1 MSGPTTL
8 TVSCGFL
15 GGIGGAAFDSGT
27 GGIGFLAGAFLPPFG
42 LNVGFS
48 RFVGLGL
55 PFSFVGL
62 GGRRP
67 RSLNGEEPPLEAL
80 A

>member
-8 TVSCGFL
+8 TVNCGFL
-15 GGIGGAAFDSGT
+15 GGIGGAALLSGK
-27 GGIGFLAGAFLPPFG
+27 GGIGFLGGAFLPPFG
-42 LNVGFS
+42 LNLGFS
-48 RFVGLGL
+48 RFAGLGR

-67 RSLNGEEPPLEAL
+67 RSLNGDELPLDA
-80 A
+80 

>member
-8 TVSCGFL
+8 TVSWGVL
-15 GGIGGAAFDSGT
+15 GGIGGAALLSGT

-42 LNVGFS
+42 ANLGFS
-48 RFVGLGL
+48 RFVGFGL
-55 PFSFVGL
+55 PLSFVGL
-62 GGRRP
+62 GGFLP
-67 RSLNGEEPPLEAL
+67 RLRGEEPPLAVL

>member
-8 TVSCGFL
+8 TVNCGFL
-15 GGIGGAAFDSGT
+15 GGIGGAALLSGR
-27 GGIGFLAGAFLPPFG
+27 GGIGFFGGAFRPPFG
-42 LNVGFS
+42 LNLGFS
-48 RFVGLGL
+48 RFAGLGR

-67 RSLNGEEPPLEAL
+67 RSLNGDELPLDA
-80 A
+80 

>member
-8 TVSCGFL
+8 TVSWGFF
-15 GGIGGAAFDSGT
+15 GGMGGAAFVSGT

-42 LNVGFS
+42 LNLGFS
-48 RFVGLGL
+48 RFAGLGRPL
-55 PFSFVGL
+55 SFVGL

-67 RSLNGEEPPLEAL
+67 RLRGLEPPEETL

>member
-15 GGIGGAAFDSGT
+15 GGIGGAALLSGR
-27 GGIGFLAGAFLPPFG
+27 GGIGFFGGAFRPPFG
-42 LNVGFS
+42 LNLGFS
-48 RFVGLGL
+48 RFVGLGRPL
-55 PFSFVGL
+55 VEVGL
-62 GGRRP
+62 GGLLPLLRG
-67 RSLNGEEPPLEAL
+67 LEPPLEAL

>member
-8 TVSCGFL
+8 TVSWGFL
-15 GGIGGAAFDSGT
+15 GGIGGAALLSGT

-42 LNVGFS
+42 ANLTLDLTW
-48 RFVGLGL
+48 GLGRPL
-55 PFSFVGL
+55 SFVGL

-67 RSLNGEEPPLEAL
+67 PLPLRGEELPLDA
-80 A
+80 

>member
-8 TVSCGFL
+8 TVNCGFL
-15 GGIGGAAFDSGT
+15 GGIGGAALLSGR
-27 GGIGFLAGAFLPPFG
+27 GGIGFFGGAFLPPFG
-42 LNVGFS
+42 LNLALVLAW
-48 RFVGLGL
+48 GLGRPL
-55 PFSFVGL
+55 SFVGL

-67 RSLNGEEPPLEAL
+67 RLRGLEPPEEAL

>member
-8 TVSCGFL
+8 TVSWGFF
-15 GGIGGAAFDSGT
+15 GGMGGAALLSGT
-27 GGIGFLAGAFLPPFG
+27 GGIRLVGGAFRPPFG
-42 LNVGFS
+42 LNLGFS
-48 RFVGLGL
+48 RFAGLGR

-67 RSLNGEEPPLEAL
+67 RSLNGEELPLDA
-80 A
+80 

>member
-8 TVSCGFL
+8 TVNCGFL
-15 GGIGGAAFDSGT
+15 GGIGGAALLSGK
-27 GGIGFLAGAFLPPFG
+27 GGIGFLGGAFLPPFG
-42 LNVGFS
+42 LNLGFS
-48 RFVGLGL
+48 RFAGLGR

-67 RSLNGEEPPLEAL
+67 RSLKGEELPLDA
-80 A
+80 

>member
-8 TVSCGFL
+8 TVSWGFL
-15 GGIGGAAFDSGT
+15 GGIGGAALLSGR
-27 GGIGFLAGAFLPPFG
+27 GGIGFLGGAFRPPFG
-42 LNVGFS
+42 LNLGLS
-48 RFVGLGL
+48 LLLGLGR

-67 RSLNGEEPPLEAL
+67 RSLNGDELPLDA
-80 A
+80 

>member
-8 TVSCGFL
+8 TVNWGFL

-27 GGIGFLAGAFLPPFG
+27 GGIRLVGGAFRPPFG
-42 LNVGFS
+42 LNLGFS
-48 RFVGLGL
+48 RFAGLGR

-67 RSLNGEEPPLEAL
+67 RSLNGEELPLDA
-80 A
+80 

>member
-8 TVSCGFL
+8 TVNCGFL
-15 GGIGGAAFDSGT
+15 GGIGGAAFDSGK
-27 GGIGFLAGAFLPPFG
+27 GGIGFFGGAFRPPFG
-42 LNVGFS
+42 LNLGFS
-48 RFVGLGL
+48 RFAGLGR

-67 RSLNGEEPPLEAL
+67 RSLNGDELPLDA
-80 A
+80 

>member
-8 TVSCGFL
+8 TVNCGFF
-15 GGIGGAAFDSGT
+15 GGMGGAALLSGT
-27 GGIGFLAGAFLPPFG
+27 GGIRFVGGAFLPPFG
-42 LNVGFS
+42 LNLGFS
-48 RFVGLGL
+48 RFAGLGR

-67 RSLNGEEPPLEAL
+67 RSLNGDELPLDA
-80 A
+80 